1 MVDVGREGA
10 MWLQPRTRK
19 LEVLGA
25 CGPSYLRQRWDG
37 FSRRASGG
45 AVAWLTSSALLNW
58 ERRKD
63 QFEVLC
69 FGGPRPWHI
78 PCLPSTCESCWVLE
92 ARSEVNVVSLSQ
104 LPATHTE
111 GVQV

>member
-45 AVAWLTSSALLNW
+45 AVAWLTSSALLNQAW
-58 ERRKD
+58 WLHHGHGGKAALWVRR
-63 QFEVLC
+63 
-69 FGGPRPWHI
+69 G
-78 PCLPSTCESCWVLE
+78 
-92 ARSEVNVVSLSQ
+92 RS
-104 LPATHTE
+104 
-111 GVQV
+111 